1 MQTYAEGYYL
11 DGQTPKRHR
20 AMAHFMPDG
29 LRIVIEGSRLLWWPY
44 EEIRQSPHVFP
55 KGEMGLER
63 GGEIPE
69 TLLLPSAIF
78 LQGLQGIAPE
88 VAKRFHDQK
97 RRKNW
102 VMITLLSTLGIAVVM
117 IVLYVWGIPALASLV
132 ASQVPVLWEEHLGQ
146 SVVQHLAPPE
156 KRCLDPVGRE
166 VIDRIVKQLTT
177 SYQRNPYTLR
187 VFVVKDQTVNALAAP
202 GGYVILY
209 EGLLKHTK
217 TAEELA
223 GVLAHEIQHIFH
235 RHPTKA
241 LLQHVSTRLLIS
253 AMMGD
258 ARGAMAFGL
267 ESARILGILRY
278 SRQSEEEAD
287 RGAIQMLATAG
298 IDPTGL
304 ATFFEEIHKEKS
316 LRLPAYLSTHPALGE
331 RIHLLKGLAEKVPVQ
346 STKLLPDSPWE
357 EIHRMC
363 Q

>member
-1 MQTYAEGYYL
+1 MQTHAEGYYL

-20 AMAHFMPDG
+20 AVVHFMPDG
-29 LRIVIEGSRLLWWPY
+29 LRIVIEDSSMLWWPY
-44 EEIRQSPHVFP
+44 EEIHQSPHAFP
-55 KGEMGLER
+55 KEEMGLER

-69 TLLLPSAIF
+69 ILLLPSAIF
-78 LQGLQGIAPE
+78 LQGLKGIAPE

-102 VMITLLSTLGIAVVM
+102 VMITLLSALGIAVVM
-117 IVLYVWGIPALASLV
+117 MVLYVWGIPALASLV
-132 ASQVPVLWEEHLGQ
+132 ASQVPVTWEEHLGQ

-166 VIDRIVKQLTT
+166 VVDRIAKQLTT
-177 SYQRNPYTLR
+177 SSPQNPYTIR

-202 GGYVILY
+202 GGYLILY
-209 EGLLKHTK
+209 EGLLKRTK
-217 TAEELA
+217 TPEELA
-223 GVLAHEIQHIFH
+223 GVLAHEMQHIFH

-278 SRQSEEEAD
+278 SRQSEGEAD
-287 RGAIQMLATAG
+287 RGAIQMLAASG
-298 IDPTGL
+298 MNPAGL
-304 ATFFEEIHKEKS
+304 ATFFEGIQKEES
-316 LRLPAYLSTHPALGE
+316 LRLPAYLSTHPELGE
-331 RIHLLKGLAEKVPVQ
+331 RIHLLKGLAEEVPVQ
-346 STKLLPDSPWE
+346 SKKLLPDYPWE
-357 EIHRMC
+357 EIHGMC
-363 Q
+363 K